1 MAASISGGG
10 TQWYLVRTK
19 AGEERRANAHL
30 ILFAAESFLP
40 LMKARVRRYSKLVE
54 VIVPLFA
61 CYLFAMFDLEREYNH
76 VRHTSGVQYVVQYGD
91 RPAVVPER
99 IVQELKARCA
109 GGPIELPRQKFIAGE
124 TVRVVGGPFRDFE
137 GIFERDL
144 SGSERVAI
152 LLAMLGGDTRVVL
165 PASMVGPAA

>member
-1 MAASISGGG
+1 M
-10 TQWYLVRTK
+10 
-19 AGEERRANAHL
+19 
-30 ILFAAESFLP
+30 
-40 LMKARVRRYSKLVE
+40 
-54 VIVPLFA
+54 
-61 CYLFAMFDLEREYNH
+61 
-76 VRHTSGVQYVVQYGD
+76 VQYGD
-91 RPAVVPER
+91 RPAVVPDR

-109 GGPIELPRQKFIAGE
+109 GGPIELPRRKFIAGE

-152 LLAMLGGDTRVVL
+152 LLAMLGADTRVVL